1 VYGVKVSLCRNPKAP
16 IADRAVLPFLR
27 QKDLLNLSKS
37 KSVPSAVA
45 AQARKLISQRSGK

>member
-1 VYGVKVSLCRNPKAP
+1 VKVSLCRNPKAP
-16 IADRAVLPFLR
+16 IAETARFLPFLR

-37 KSVPSAVA
+37 KSVPSAVT